1 MHVERRIKTLWIS
14 DFYWA
19 KTLPIGYNSTK
30 SWVFWPSIFV
40 CSFLKKVHFLRELVQ
55 RSELSS
61 NIKTTR
67 WNRTILSALLEKNC
81 FTDAL
86 WNLKCTQEAKV
97 ALECAS
103 NNSQASLVSFNL
115 PACIVTHVKSI
126 FLTPRLQVFPKLEW
140 KIWVS
145 KRTNWSGESFVQV
158 KEVWLSDCRGV
169 RKCLTFYLGLSGQR
183 SKGRK
188 WKN

>member
-40 CSFLKKVHFLRELVQ
+40 CSFLKKVYFLRELVQ

-67 WNRTILSALLEKNC
+67 WNWTILSALLEKNW
-81 FTDAL
+81 FMDAL
-86 WNLKCTQEAKV
+86 WNLKCTQEATV
-97 ALECAS
+97 ALEYAS
-103 NNSQASLVSFNL
+103 NKLLSCPSTFPRASLHTWNLFFLLLVFRSFQNWNE
-115 PACIVTHVKSI
+115 K
-126 FLTPRLQVFPKLEW
+126 FG
-140 KIWVS
+140 WVS
-145 KRTNWSGESFVQV
+145 EPTGQGNP
-158 KEVWLSDCRGV
+158 LS
-169 RKCLTFYLGLSGQR
+169 K
-183 SKGRK
+183 
-188 WKN
+188 